1 MENEVVQTAQ
11 NAAQLAANADVSFIQ
26 GLAVFMNEGGIV
38 MWIILA
44 VWAVGIAIALERV
57 KALHAYDVDGSALM
71 NMIKKNVLTN
81 EVAKAIQACSESKG
95 LLPMVLRSGLK
106 RANQTKEQIQDAVES
121 TLLEV
126 VPKIEKRMGYLGLV
140 ANVSTLI
147 GLLGTIQGLIE
158 SFSAVATA
166 DPSSKAKLLALGIS
180 KAMNTTALGL
190 ISAIS
195 IMVVHSILTSKQEK
209 ILSELEE
216 NSVKLVDLLGT
227 KKTALPSVP
236 AKGVKEENA
245 A

>member
-1 MENEVVQTAQ
+1 MESEVVQTAQ
-11 NAAQLAANADVSFIQ
+11 VAADLAANSDVSFIQ
-26 GLAVFMNEGGIV
+26 GLAVFMNEGGIF
-38 MWIILA
+38 MWVILA

-57 KALHAYDVDGSALM
+57 KALFAYDVDGGALM
-71 NMIKKNVLTN
+71 NMVKKHVLTN

-106 RANQTKEQIQDAVES
+106 RANQTKEQIQDAIEGA
-121 TLLEV
+121 LLEV
-126 VPKIEKRMGYLGLV
+126 VPKVEKRMGYLGLV

-190 ISAIS
+190 VAAIS
-195 IMVVHSILTSKQEK
+195 VMVIHSILSSKQEK

-227 KKTALPSVP
+227 KKTNIP
-236 AKGVKEENA
+236 AIPVKEETVA
-245 A
+245 